1 MRTNLIA
8 RIVAAMLAT
17 AAMAGCFSSS
27 KEVVHD
33 KPVYVNPPANNT
45 TVVEPPAQP
54 ATP

>member
-1 MRTNLIA
+1 MRTKLIA
-8 RIVAAMLAT
+8 QIIAALLAT
-17 AAMAGCFSSS
+17 CGLAGCFSSS

-33 KPVYVNPPANNT
+33 KPVYVTPPANNT